1 MGLIEPDEMR
11 RYLEVLAM
19 RSMDPLDFE
28 LLEVDLTDPASDELS
43 PMKGYVD
50 IRCRSTGRRR
60 EYPIG
65 DATAWVPAFER
76 DLLAGHFSRQAAAGG
91 PRSPEQLPEPS
102 ESATVNRILII
113 SPDSDDVRTLRHAL
127 GNAADGPFAVEDV
140 PTLESG
146 LHRIGQ
152 HGIDAILLDLGLPD
166 SCGLA
171 SFESVHAAARHTPIM
186 TLCTLEQENEA
197 REAVRRGAQGWLA
210 KGYFDNCLVPQAL
223 RNVIERMKVE
233 QQLYA
238 AQMRAQIT
246 LNSIGDAV
254 ISVDMLGQVDYLNVA
269 AELMTG
275 GTREQA
281 RGRPIAEVLVLVDGE
296 GDGTSAVPNP
306 VETVLQGGLSEGL
319 SGEVVLLDRH
329 GQSRRIED
337 SAAPIFDWEG
347 QLVGAVMVF
356 RDISD
361 TVALTTKMKH
371 LAQHDF
377 LTNLPNR
384 VLLNDRIS
392 QAIASARRSG
402 TCPALL
408 FLDLDKFKHINDSL
422 GHGVGDRLLQAVAA
436 RLLDC
441 VRTSDTVS
449 RHGGDEFVIL
459 LADERRAHD
468 AALAAEKILIAMS
481 TPFLIDGHQLHT
493 STSIG
498 ISVFPLDGVDAAS
511 LIKNA
516 DTAMYHAK
524 ERGRNGY
531 QFFRHDMNARAVERQ
546 LIESNLRRALER
558 AEFALHYQPKLD
570 LASGAIT
577 GVEALLRWDHPEWGL
592 VAPERFIH
600 IAEECGLVVPLG
612 RWVLRE
618 ACAQAVR
625 WRDSGVAP
633 VSIAINVS
641 AMEFRHRDFFD
652 HALAVFE
659 ATGGDP
665 ACLQLELT
673 ESVLMRDVAASA
685 CLLAKFKAM
694 GVEIAVDDFG
704 TGYSSLSYLNKFP
717 IDVLKIDQ
725 SFVRAIDGNANSNG
739 AIVSAVI
746 GMGRSLRQRV
756 IAEGI
761 ENAAQLDFL
770 KQHGCG
776 EGQGYFFS
784 RPIDAARMGTMLH
797 SRM

>member
-1 MGLIEPDEMR
+1 M
-11 RYLEVLAM
+11 A
-19 RSMDPLDFE
+19 
-28 LLEVDLTDPASDELS
+28 
-43 PMKGYVD
+43 
-50 IRCRSTGRRR
+50 
-60 EYPIG
+60 
-65 DATAWVPAFER
+65 
-76 DLLAGHFSRQAAAGG
+76 
-91 PRSPEQLPEPS
+91 
-102 ESATVNRILII
+102 NRILII
-113 SPDSDDVRTLRHAL
+113 SPDPGDVRTLREAL
-127 GNAADGPFAVEDV
+127 GNASDGPFEVEDAAS
-140 PTLESG
+140 LASG
-146 LHRIGQ
+146 LQRVKQG
-152 HGIDAILLDLGLPD
+152 GIDAILLDLSLPD
-166 SCGLA
+166 SHGLS
-171 SFESVHAAARHTPIM
+171 SFDQVHAAAHHTPIM
-186 TLCTLEQENEA
+186 TLCSLAQEHEA
-197 REAVRRGAQGWLA
+197 REAVQRGAQGWLS
-210 KGYFDNCLVPQAL
+210 KGYFDNNLVPQSL
-223 RNVIERMKVE
+223 RNVIERLKVE
-233 QQLYA
+233 RKLCALQA
-238 AQMRAQIT
+238 RAQIT

-254 ISVDMLGQVDYLNVA
+254 VAVDMHGRVDYLNIA
-269 AELMTG
+269 AEVMTG
-275 GTREQA
+275 WERDDA
-281 RGRPIAEVLVLVDGE
+281 KGRKVAEVLVLVDS
-296 GDGTSAVPNP
+296 DGITPVANP
-306 VETVLQGGLSEGL
+306 LEAVLQVGQAEGL
-319 SGEVVLLDRH
+319 SGEVVLVDRH
-329 GQSRRIED
+329 GTCRRIED
-337 SAAPIFDWEG
+337 SAAPIFDWDG

-361 TVALTTKMKH
+361 TVALTTQMKH

-392 QAIASARRSG
+392 QAIASARRSN

-422 GHGVGDRLLQAVAA
+422 GHAVGDRLLQAVAG

-449 RHGGDEFVIL
+449 RHGGDEFVVL
-459 LADERRAHD
+459 LANERRAQD
-468 AALAAEKILIAMS
+468 AALTAEKILIAMS

-498 ISVFPLDGVDAAS
+498 ISVFPLDGLDAAA

-558 AEFALHYQPKLD
+558 SEFVLHYQPKLD

-577 GVEALLRWDHPEWGL
+577 GAEALLRWEHPEWGM
-592 VAPERFIH
+592 VQPERFIH
-600 IAEECGLVVPLG
+600 IAEECGLVIPLG

-633 VSIAINVS
+633 VSIAVNVS

-652 HALAVFE
+652 EAIAIFE
-659 ATGGDP
+659 ATGVDP
-665 ACLQLELT
+665 SCLQLELT

-685 CLLAKFKAM
+685 GLLAKFKAM
-694 GVEIAVDDFG
+694 GVQIAVDDFG
-704 TGYSSLSYLNKFP
+704 TGYSSLSYLNEFP

-725 SFVRAIDGNANSNG
+725 SFVRAIDGGCDGNG

-746 GMGRSLRQRV
+746 GMGKSLRQRV

-761 ENAAQLDFL
+761 ENATQLAFL
-770 KQHGCG
+770 KLHGCG

-784 RPIDAARMGTMLH
+784 EPVDAGRMRAML
-797 SRM
+797 RTDA

>member
-11 RYLEVLAM
+11 QYLEVLAV

-91 PRSPEQLPEPS
+91 PRSPEQLPDPS
-102 ESATVNRILII
+102 GSATANRILII
-113 SPDSDDVRTLRHAL
+113 SSDSDDVRTLRHAL
-127 GNAADGPFAVEDV
+127 GNAADGPFAVEDA
-140 PTLESG
+140 PTLASG
-146 LHRIGQ
+146 LRRIRQ
-152 HGIDAILLDLGLPD
+152 RGIDAILLDLALPD
-166 SCGLA
+166 SQGLA
-171 SFESVHAAARHTPIM
+171 SFEQVHAVARHTPIM
-186 TLCTLEQENEA
+186 TLCSLAQEHDA
-197 REAVRRGAQGWLA
+197 REAVQRGAQGWLS
-210 KGYFDNCLVPQAL
+210 KGYFDNNLVPQSL

-233 QQLYA
+233 QKLYA
-238 AQMRAQIT
+238 AQAHAQIT

-254 ISVDMLGQVDYLNVA
+254 VSVDMHGRVDYLNIA
-269 AELMTG
+269 AERMTG
-275 GTREQA
+275 WKREEA
-281 RGRPIAEVLVLVDGE
+281 RGRTIAEVLVLLDSE
-296 GDGTSAVPNP
+296 GGGPVVNP
-306 VETVLQGGLSEGL
+306 VDAVLRAGLADGL
-319 SGEVVLLDRH
+319 SGEVVLVDRH
-329 GQSRRIED
+329 GKRRRIED
-337 SAAPIFDWEG
+337 SAAPIFDWDN

-384 VLLNDRIS
+384 VLLNDRIG
-392 QAIASARRSG
+392 QAIASARRSS

-449 RHGGDEFVIL
+449 RHGGDEFVVL

-633 VSIAINVS
+633 VSIAVNVS

-652 HALAVFE
+652 HALAIFE
-659 ATGGDP
+659 ATGADP

-725 SFVRAIDGNANSNG
+725 SFVRAIDGNASSNG

-770 KQHGCG
+770 KLHGCG